1 MSKQA
6 PTLPAMGALGFLRF
20 TWRQLTSMKTALIL
34 LFLLAIASVP
44 GSIFPQRGNNPLLV
58 NEWITGSPTA
68 GPIFDALGFFD
79 VYSSPWFAAVYLLL
93 FISLI
98 GCVLPRTK
106 VHWRAMFA
114 PPPPAPRN
122 LLRLPESMSFEV
134 SASADEVL
142 ARGQKYLSGRRWRLL
157 VAENSIAAEKGYLR
171 ETGNLLFHL
180 SLILILVAIAL
191 GGLFGWKGN
200 VIVRTGQGF
209 SNTLTQYDAWGGGR
223 FTGASRLSPFS
234 FTLDKFNVE
243 FDRSEAQRG
252 SPKLFEADVTYRRL
266 PGADAENAR
275 IEVNTP
281 LEIDGAKVFLVGH
294 GYSSHFVVRDAGGEI
309 TFDDSVVFL
318 PQDGNFTSTG
328 VVKIPDSDPQLGFQG
343 IFVPTAASNN
353 LRGPISIFPGPD
365 DPAVFMSGWRGDMG
379 LDSGAP
385 QSVYRLDTAAM
396 EQIGI
401 VALRQGQTWTLPDG
415 SGSIAF
421 TGFERWASFQIAFD
435 PGKEV
440 ALLGAVL
447 AITGLLLT
455 LFIRRRRVW
464 ITATTNSEGVT
475 VVHLAGLARIES
487 ADLPGELQLIRSV
500 VSDLSDTASATSN
513 NEIREQK

>member
-1 MSKQA
+1 MSK
-6 PTLPAMGALGFLRF
+6 PELILPPMGALGFVRY

-44 GSIFPQRGNNPLLV
+44 GSIFPQRGNNPLRV
-58 NEWITGSPTA
+58 NEWIADSPTS

-134 SASADEVL
+134 SASANEVL
-142 ARGQKYLSGRRWRLL
+142 ARGRKYLSGRRWRLL
-157 VAENSIAAEKGYLR
+157 VAENSIAAEKGFLR
-171 ETGNLLFHL
+171 ETGNLLFHF

-234 FTLDKFNVE
+234 FTLEKFNVE
-243 FDRSEAQRG
+243 FDRGEAQRG
-252 SPKLFEADVTYRRL
+252 SPKLFEADVTFRRL
-266 PGADAENAR
+266 PGTDAENAR

-294 GYSSHFVVRDAGGEI
+294 GYAPHFVVRNAGGEI
-309 TFDDSVVFL
+309 TFDDTVVFL

-353 LRGPISIFPGPD
+353 LRGPISTFPGPD
-365 DPAVFMSGWRGDMG
+365 DPAVFMSAWRGDMG

-385 QSVYRLDTAAM
+385 QSVYRLDTASM
-396 EQIGI
+396 DQIGI
-401 VALRQGQTWTLPDG
+401 VALRQGQIWKLPDG

-421 TGFERWASFQIAFD
+421 TGYQRWASFQIAYD

-447 AITGLLLT
+447 AITGLLLS

-464 ITATTNSEGVT
+464 ISATVNSEGVT
-475 VVHLAGLARIES
+475 VVQLAGLARIES
-487 ADLPGELQLIRSV
+487 ADLPGELELIRDA
-500 VSDLSDTASATSN
+500 VSDLPDTASATSTD
-513 NEIREQK
+513 EIRE

>member
-1 MSKQA
+1 MSKEA
-6 PTLPAMGALGFLRF
+6 PPLPPMGALGFLRF
-20 TWRQLTSMKTALIL
+20 AWRQLTSMKTALIL

-44 GSIFPQRGNNPLLV
+44 GSIFPQRGNNPLRV
-58 NEWITGSPTA
+58 NEWIADSPTF
-68 GPIFDALGFFD
+68 GPIFDTLGFFD

-114 PPPPAPRN
+114 PPPPVPRN

-134 SASADEVL
+134 GAPAHDVL
-142 ARGQKYLSGRRWRLL
+142 ARGQKYLTDRRWRLL
-157 VAENSIAAEKGYLR
+157 VTENAIAAEKGFLR
-171 ETGNLLFHL
+171 ETGNLLFHF
-180 SLILILVAIAL
+180 SLILILVAIAV

-200 VIVRTGQGF
+200 VIVRAGQGF

-223 FTGASRLSPFS
+223 FTGAARLSPFS

-252 SPKLFEADVTYRRL
+252 SPSLFEADVTYRRS
-266 PGADAENAR
+266 PGAVAENSR
-275 IEVNTP
+275 IEVNSP

-294 GYSSHFVVRDAGGEI
+294 GYAPHFVVRDASGAVV
-309 TFDDSVVFL
+309 FDDSVVFL

-328 VVKIPDSDPQLGFQG
+328 VVKIPDSEPPLGIEG

-365 DPAVFMSGWRGDMG
+365 DPAVFMSAWRGDLG
-379 LDSGAP
+379 LDAGAP
-385 QSVYRLDTAAM
+385 QSVYRLDTKAM
-396 EQIGI
+396 AQIGLD
-401 VALRQGQTWTLPDG
+401 ALRPGQTWVLPDG
-415 SGSIAF
+415 SGSIEV

-435 PGKEV
+435 PGKEI
-440 ALLGAVL
+440 ALLGAIL
-447 AITGLLLT
+447 ALTGLMLS

-464 ITATTNSEGVT
+464 IAVAPSSQTVT
-475 VVHLAGLARIES
+475 VVQIAGLARIES
-487 ADLPGELQLIRSV
+487 ADLPGELQLIREAV
-500 VSDLSDTASATSN
+500 AGLADTTSATPLGDFK
-513 NEIREQK
+513 EQK